1 MSQIF
6 QNAYSKEHFF
16 EFLNKFCS
24 VENKKIIF
32 NKESLKRAKLNN
44 AIETFCLDLKKFYF
58 PSKHFYLER
67 EPIYKNI
74 ATIIRQIC
82 KYLMIPYTSNIKYFK
97 SKYEIVYIIYQEN

>member
-6 QNAYSKEHFF
+6 QNKYCKEHFF
-16 EFLNKFCS
+16 EFLNKYCLI
-24 VENKKIIF
+24 EKKKIIF
-32 NKESLKRAKLNN
+32 NKESLKRAKLDN
-44 AIETFCLDLKKFYF
+44 ALEPFCLNLKKYYF

-67 EPIYKNI
+67 EPKYKNI

-82 KYLMIPYTSNIKYFK
+82 KYLMVPYTSNIKYFK